1 MTTYQTEKSINSE
14 TIIQYLDNFADSITK
29 NTVVVLDN
37 ATWHTAKNVQEKIE
51 LWEKQGLFIF
61 YLPPYSPHLN
71 FIEIL
76 WRKMKVEWLLPK
88 DFENK
93 QSLHKAINHIL
104 KQYGNDRFKIKWNIE
119 QIIDENL
126 EKICKDIF
134 V

>member
-93 QSLHKAINHIL
+93 QSLHTVSYTHLTLPTIS
-104 KQYGNDRFKIKWNIE
+104 R
-119 QIIDENL
+119 
-126 EKICKDIF
+126 